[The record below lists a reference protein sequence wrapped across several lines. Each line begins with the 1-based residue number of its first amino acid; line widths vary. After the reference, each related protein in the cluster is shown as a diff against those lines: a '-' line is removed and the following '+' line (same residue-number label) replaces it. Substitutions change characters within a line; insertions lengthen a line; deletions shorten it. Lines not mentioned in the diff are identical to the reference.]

1 MPGLDCEVRVDCR
14 AGEAFCAKCCRNAV
28 VPLLRGDYERLKARL
43 GDVEGYVE
51 WVEGV
56 PVLKRVNGACVF
68 LEEATGR
75 CRVYEDRPLA
85 CRLYPLVYTPGKWVH
100 ADPRCPRAASVTMD
114 VVARCGSLVEKFPL
128 LLKESWGP
136 EPGATRSQPAP
147 LAASWASAGATQR
160 GSRRGI

>member
-14 AGEAFCAKCCRNAV
+14 AGETFCAKCCRNAV

-43 GDVEGYVE
+43 GDVERYVE

-85 CRLYPLVYTPGKWVH
+85 CRLYPLVYSPGMWVH
-100 ADPRCPRAASVTMD
+100 PDPRCPRAASVTPD

-128 LLKESWGP
+128 LLKESWGL
-136 EPGATRSQPAP
+136 ELGATRSQPAP
-147 LAASWASAGATQR
+147 LAASSASAGAIQR
-160 GSRRGI
+160 GSRRGR